1 MKIGL
6 LTLAVE
12 LFNNKTF
19 SHVNNIMDMG
29 NKSIRAS
36 YDDLN
41 YLFEQGNINFNEKK
55 FSFLK
60 KFPRGNRK
68 SMKIFWEALG
78 VNNYNC
84 IDLNG
89 KDNSIKF
96 DLNNP
101 YNDKKHLNKYD
112 LVTDIG
118 NNEHVF
124 NVGEA
129 YKTMYNLCNVN
140 GYMWI
145 FQSVYNG
152 NGFFNYDISFFEGF
166 ALANELGIV
175 YSAYIVNT
183 SDYDQYLIPADKELF
198 NVINLN
204 KVTSIDITYIF
215 KKNFNKKFRYYN
227 QYQYGK
233 KITKYNISFLHNKF
247 PPERYYIPTDIIKK
261 NHDSKQKKYIK
272 EWLRRVGK
280 ENK

>member
-36 YDDLN
+36 YDDLI
-41 YLFEQGNINFNEKK
+41 YLFEQGNINFNKKK

-60 KFPRGNRK
+60 KFPKGDRK
-68 SMKIFWEALG
+68 SIKVFWEALG
-78 VNNYNC
+78 VNNYHC